1 MLLRRIQENLDS
13 ERNESVAKKRFYWAK
28 TKIALHV
35 RFETPCIFQ
44 PPSEKQQR
52 EIIELYHV
60 WDQKLSQQLIYFCKA
75 NSTLH

>member
-1 MLLRRIQENLDS
+1 MLLHRIQENLDS
-13 ERNESVAKKRFYWAK
+13 ERNESVVKKGFTEQK
-28 TKIALHV
+28 KKIALHV

-44 PPSEKQQR
+44 SPSEKQQR

-60 WDQKLSQQLIYFCKA
+60 WDQKLSQQLIYFCKS